1 MPSAAVCGHNASAPR
16 PAASAA
22 RQPQPDFA
30 EDADMT
36 HARLIAL
43 LIPVLMF
50 SGAAKGMAHEGD
62 NTPAMAIGTCKPL

>member
-1 MPSAAVCGHNASAPR
+1 
-16 PAASAA
+16 
-22 RQPQPDFA
+22 
-30 EDADMT
+30 MT

-50 SGAAKGMAHEGD
+50 SGVAKGMAREGD

>member
-1 MPSAAVCGHNASAPR
+1 
-16 PAASAA
+16 
-22 RQPQPDFA
+22 
-30 EDADMT
+30 MT